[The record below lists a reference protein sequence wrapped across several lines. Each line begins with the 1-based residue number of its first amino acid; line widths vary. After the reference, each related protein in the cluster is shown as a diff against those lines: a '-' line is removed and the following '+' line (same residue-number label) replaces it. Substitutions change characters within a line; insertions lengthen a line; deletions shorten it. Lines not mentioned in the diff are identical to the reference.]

1 MRFTELVGIT
11 FPLLPSM
18 YTVSLVRRQLKL
30 KHGSSSRK
38 YVFAYV
44 LYHWMQ
50 FIVSWLITVSVMYVV
65 FVAAMLTLVR
75 HEPDLF
81 NAALKTV
88 MIPFSDRYLMG
99 HVASAVVPVLFLAFV
114 VLTSKKQPRNKD
126 LTNLVRQ
133 HLDLMYA
140 LFVLTFVSLAL
151 Q

>member
-30 KHGSSSRK
+30 THGSSSRK

-50 FIVSWLITVSVMYVV
+50 FIVSWLITVTVMYVV

-88 MIPFSDRYLMG
+88 MIPFSDRYLMV